1 MSKKDLKYIKKLCNN
16 HFEPGIFD
24 KLSKYTSDLF
34 IEYAYTSLFQKFGD
48 QRLARHI
55 LVHTGEIHSY
65 THADQEYTI
74 YKKKSTKLSQS
85 DSLKRIGI
93 TTVKVLNPEDIPSYR
108 SEFKTTMRAF
118 PEYKRDTTN
127 PDLDSTG
134 NTLMYVLGGFGALAN
149 PGSFHN
155 EFVRKLRLQVKQKVL
170 PLFKSLIDDI
180 HTTQETENTKLEM
193 LIDRMMFRHKSQA
206 PSAESWHRDVIPS
219 EKIED
224 KDEIYGG
231 WINLDT
237 KSQFFSFIP
246 GSHLGISLKTLKDG
260 FATVPKEHVKKI
272 SEYKQLYEV
281 PPGHVVI
288 FPQYIIHEV
297 LSKKAENDMMRLF
310 TGWRTTISN
319 TFLHSDTEQRLKS
332 QSIIPLPSGQLPPMY
347 LANHTMFFK
356 NKPFKPIPDQEHKI
370 TVESWSKDSI
380 KNGFITDKHIVQ
392 RFMNNI
398 SMNESSSS
406 TKYYPEY
413 SKEEIKEYLPN
424 KI

>member
-1 MSKKDLKYIKKLCNN
+1 MSKNDLKYIKKLCTNN
-16 HFEPGIFD
+16 SHFDPAIFN
-24 KLSKYTSDLF
+24 KLSKYTTDLF
-34 IEYAYTSLFQKFGD
+34 IDHAYTSLFQKFGD
-48 QRLARHI
+48 QQLARQI
-55 LVHTGEIHSY
+55 LTHTGEILSY
-65 THADQEYTI
+65 SHNDQEYTI
-74 YKKKSTKLSQS
+74 YNNKKSKLSQQH

-93 TTVKVLNPEDIPSYR
+93 TTVKVLNPEDISSYR
-108 SEFKTTMRAF
+108 TEFKRTMRAF
-118 PEYKRDTTN
+118 PEYKRDVVN
-127 PDLDSTG
+127 PDLDSAG

-155 EFVRKLRLQVKQKVL
+155 EFVRKLRLKVKQSVL
-170 PLFKSLIDDI
+170 PLFKSLIDEI
-180 HTTQETENTKLEM
+180 HATQETENTKFEM

-231 WINLDT
+231 WINLDS

-272 SEYKQLYEV
+272 SEYKQLFEV

-319 TFLHSDTEQRLKS
+319 TFLHSDTAQRLKN

-370 TVESWSKDSI
+370 TVESWSRDSI
-380 KNGFITDKHIVQ
+380 KDDFITDKHIVQ
-392 RFMNNI
+392 RFMTDTGN
-398 SMNESSSS
+398 SSI
-406 TKYYPEY
+406 KYYPEY
-413 SKEEIKEYLPN
+413 SKEELKEYLPN
-424 KI
+424 KIV